1 MSVAVPRYSYS
12 DYKSWKGDWELIDG
26 YPFAMAPSP
35 MGKHQKIMMRLGYLL
50 KKELE
55 ECECEV
61 YPELDWIID
70 EKNVIRPDLALY
82 CEDIE
87 CYPKTTPKIVVEI
100 ISESSIQ
107 RDEEIK
113 FKIYEDEK
121 VDYYVIAYPDFKK
134 VRIFGLKDDKYQK
147 VYEGDGKFKFDL
159 CDIEVDFKGA
169 F

>member
-1 MSVAVPRYSYS
+1 MSVVVPRYCYQ
-12 DYKSWKGDWELIDG
+12 DYKMWQGDWELIEG

-35 MGKHQKIMMRLGYLL
+35 IGKHQKLMMNLGFLL
-50 KKELE
+50 KQALE

-70 EKNVIRPDLALY
+70 EKNVVRPDLAVY

-87 CYPKTTPKIVVEI
+87 TYPKTTPEIVIEI
-100 ISESSIQ
+100 ISDSSIQ

-113 FKIYEDEK
+113 YKIYEEEN
-121 VDYYVIAYPDFKK
+121 VGYYVIAYPDFGKA
-134 VRIFGLKDDKYQK
+134 RIFSLQDGKYQK
-147 VYEGDGKFKFDL
+147 AYEGDGKFRFDL
-159 CDIEVDFKGA
+159 CDIEVDFKKA

>member
-1 MSVAVPRYSYS
+1 MSVAIPVYSYS
-12 DYKSWKGDWELIDG
+12 DYKMWKGDWELING

-35 MGKHQKIMMRLGYLL
+35 MGKHQKLMRKLITIIDR
-50 KKELE
+50 ELE
-55 ECECEV
+55 DCECDI

-70 EKNVIRPDLALY
+70 EKNVVRPDLALY

-87 CYPKTTPKIVVEI
+87 TYPKTTPKIAIEI

-107 RDEEIK
+107 RDEEVK
-113 FKIYEDEK
+113 YLVYEDEG
-121 VDYYVIAYPDFKK
+121 VEYYVIVYPDFKK
-134 VRIFGLKDDKYQK
+134 VRIFKLKNEKYQK
-147 VYEGDGKFKFDL
+147 VYEGDGKFKFEL

>member
-1 MSVAVPRYSYS
+1 MSVAIPRYSYRE
-12 DYKSWKGDWELIDG
+12 YQKWEGDWELIDG
-26 YPFAMAPSP
+26 YPFAMSPSP
-35 MGKHQKIMMRLGYLL
+35 MGKHQKLMMNLGFLL

-70 EKNVIRPDLALY
+70 EKNVVRPDLAVY

-87 CYPKTTPKIVVEI
+87 TYPKTTPKIVIEI
-100 ISESSIQ
+100 ISDSTIQ

-113 FKIYEDEK
+113 YMIYEVEK
-121 VDYYVIAYPDFKK
+121 VEYYVIAYPDFGK
-134 VRIFGLKDDKYQK
+134 VRIFELKGGKYQK
-147 VYEGDGKFKFDL
+147 AYEGDGKFGFDV
-159 CDIEVDFKGA
+159 CDIEVDFRGA

>member
-1 MSVAVPRYSYS
+1 MSIAVPRYTYS
-12 DYKSWKGDWELIDG
+12 DYKEWKGDWELIDG
-26 YPFAMAPSP
+26 YPFAMSPSP
-35 MGKHQKIMMRLGYLL
+35 MGKHQKLMMKLSTIFHA
-50 KKELE
+50 ELE

-70 EKNVIRPDLALY
+70 EKNVVRPDLAVY

-87 CYPKTTPKIVVEI
+87 TYPKTTPKIVIEI

-113 FKIYEDEK
+113 YKLYESEK
-121 VDYYVIAYPDFKK
+121 VEYYLIAYPDFGK
-134 VRIFGLKDDKYQK
+134 VRIFGLKDGKYQK
-147 VYEGDGKFKFDL
+147 VYEGNSSFKFNL
-159 CDIEVDFKGA
+159 CDLDIDFGKA